1 MNPVQSLLSLVL
13 TVALGCGL
21 VMPVQAAT
29 IEDSA
34 SRDLIATLEKARDVR
49 EQADI
54 KIRENL
60 KLMASSCLYMSD
72 SLKELMALENQF
84 EDRQIEDFTVG
95 MADAVELELL
105 DEESRKIKA
114 LYRRSHCD
122 DPIILREQLRQADQK
137 RKA

>member
-49 EQADI
+49 AQAEI
-54 KIRENL
+54 KLRDNL
-60 KLMASSCLYMSD
+60 RLMAASCTYMDD
-72 SLKELMALENQF
+72 SLKELMTLENEF
-84 EDRQIEDFTVG
+84 EDRQIADFSTGVP
-95 MADAVELELL
+95 DAYELELL
-105 DEESRKIKA
+105 DQESREIKE
-114 LYRRSHCD
+114 LLKRSHCD
-122 DPIILREQLRQADQK
+122 DPIILGEQA
-137 RKA
+137 